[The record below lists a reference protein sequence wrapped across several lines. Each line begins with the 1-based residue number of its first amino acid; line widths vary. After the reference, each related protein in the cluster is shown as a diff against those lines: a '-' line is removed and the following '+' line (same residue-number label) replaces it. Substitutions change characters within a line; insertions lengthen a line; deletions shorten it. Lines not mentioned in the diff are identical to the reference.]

1 MESEKK
7 RKGKQSFLFEQPI
20 HVSAS
25 ACIGGQMEQQGPLG
39 RYLDDYDESGKFEGE
54 NWEESESRMLKKTIE
69 TALKKAD
76 KKAGEVEF
84 LFCGDLLRQMT
95 ASSFG
100 VKTLNIPVFGVYGA
114 CSTMGESLLL
124 ASVLM
129 EANLAS
135 CTVAATS
142 SHFAT
147 AEKEFRFPL
156 SYGNQ
161 RPPCTT
167 WTVTGSG
174 ALVLERTEHKSGEIY
189 VKAATPGKIVD
200 YGITDKF
207 NMGACMAP
215 AAADTIATHLNDLGI
230 LPEHYDKIVT
240 GDLGTVGSEILIDL
254 LRAKGY
260 DIEKQHMDCGLQIY
274 DVNTQDVHS
283 GGSGC
288 GCAAVTLSGYLLH
301 QMKEGKWKNILFVP
315 TGALLSSVSANEG
328 DTVPGIAHAV
338 ALTRWEQ

>member
-1 MESEKK
+1 MQEEKK
-7 RKGKQSFLFEQPI
+7 RKGKQSFCFTKPI
-20 HVSAS
+20 RILAS
-25 ACIGGQMEQQGPLG
+25 ACTGSSMEQQGPLG
-39 RYLDDYDESGKFEGE
+39 NYLDVYDETGKFEGE
-54 NWEESESRMLKKTIE
+54 NWEESESRMLRQTIE
-69 TALKKAD
+69 CAIQ
-76 KKAGEVEF
+76 KAGKKNSDVEY

-100 VKTLNIPVFGVYGA
+100 VKSLQIPVFGVYGA

-129 EANLAS
+129 EAELAK

-142 SHFAT
+142 SHYAT

-161 RPPCTT
+161 RPPCAT

-174 ALVLERTEHKSGEIY
+174 AVVLERAESKKSGIY
-189 VKAATPGKIVD
+189 VVAATPGKIVD
-200 YGITDKF
+200 YGITDKA

-215 AAADTIATHLNDLGI
+215 AATDTISTHLNDLG
-230 LPEHYDKIVT
+230 LCPDHYDKIVT
-240 GDLGTVGSEILIDL
+240 GDLGSVGSEILIDL
-254 LRAKGY
+254 LKAKGY
-260 DIEKQHMDCGLQIY
+260 DISKQHMDCGLTIY
-274 DVNTQDVHS
+274 DSKFQDVHS

-288 GCAAVTLSGYLLH
+288 GCAAVTLAGYLLQ
-301 QMKEGKWKNILFVP
+301 QMREGKWKRILFVP
-315 TGALLSSVSANEG
+315 TGALLSSVSSNEG

-338 ALTRWEQ
+338 ALERVE

>member
-1 MESEKK
+1 MQSEKK
-7 RKGKQSFLFEQPI
+7 RKGRQSFLFEQPI
-20 HVSAS
+20 KVIAS
-25 ACIGGQMEQQGPLG
+25 ACIGGSMEKEGPLG
-39 RYLDDYDESGKFEGE
+39 IYLDDYDETAKFQSD
-54 NWEESESRMLKKTIE
+54 NWEESESKMLKMAIE
-69 TALKKAD
+69 TALSKAD
-76 KKAGEVEF
+76 KRSSDVEF

-124 ASVLM
+124 AAVLM
-129 EANLAS
+129 EAGLAG

-142 SHFAT
+142 SHYAT

-174 ALVLERTEHKSGEIY
+174 AVVLERSETPSQGIY
-189 VKAATPGKIVD
+189 VVAATPGKIVD

-215 AAADTIATHLNDLGI
+215 ADDRI
-230 LPEHYDKIVT
+230 
-240 GDLGTVGSEILIDL
+240 
-254 LRAKGY
+254 
-260 DIEKQHMDCGLQIY
+260 GLYQG
-274 DVNTQDVHS
+274 N
-283 GGSGC
+283 
-288 GCAAVTLSGYLLH
+288 
-301 QMKEGKWKNILFVP
+301 
-315 TGALLSSVSANEG
+315 G
-328 DTVPGIAHAV
+328 DT
-338 ALTRWEQ
+338 

>member
-1 MESEKK
+1 MEGK
-7 RKGKQSFLFEQPI
+7 RKGKQSFLFQTPI
-20 HVSAS
+20 RVSSS
-25 ACIGGQMEQQGPLG
+25 ACVGGAMEKEGPLG
-39 RYLDDYDESGKFEGE
+39 LFLDDYDETGKFKGE
-54 NWEESESRMLKKTIE
+54 NWEESESLLLKKTIDL
-69 TALKKAD
+69 ALQKVEKKASD
-76 KKAGEVEF
+76 VEF

-95 ASSFG
+95 ASTFG

-129 EANLAS
+129 EAGFAE

-142 SHFAT
+142 SHYAT

-156 SYGNQ
+156 SYGSQ

-174 ALVLERTEHKSGEIY
+174 ALVLEKAELKSGDIF
-189 VKAATPGKIVD
+189 VAAATPGKIVD
-200 YGITDKF
+200 FGVTDKF

-215 AAADTIATHLNDLGI
+215 AAAETISTHLKDLGL
-230 LPEHYDKIVT
+230 LPGHYDKIIT
-240 GDLGTVGSEILIDL
+240 GDLGAVGRDILIDL

-260 DIEKQHMDCGLQIY
+260 DISEQHMDCGMQIY
-274 DVNTQDVHS
+274 DANVQDVHS

-288 GCAAVTLSGYLLH
+288 GCAAVTLAGYILH
-301 QMKEGKWKNILFVP
+301 CLREKKWKRVLFVP

-328 DTVPGIAHAV
+328 DTVPGIAHGV
-338 ALTRWEQ
+338 ALERKE

>member
-1 MESEKK
+1 M
-7 RKGKQSFLFEQPI
+7 QSFQFSRPI
-20 HVSAS
+20 RILAS
-25 ACIGGQMEQQGPLG
+25 ACTGGAMEQQGPLG
-39 RYLDDYDESGKFEGE
+39 AYLDAYDESGKFEGE
-54 NWEESESRMLKKTIE
+54 NWEESESRLLKQTIE
-69 TALKKAD
+69 CAI
-76 KKAGEVEF
+76 KKAGKQTTEIDY

-100 VKTLNIPVFGVYGA
+100 VKSLQIPVFGVYGA
-114 CSTMGESLLL
+114 CSTMGESLVL

-129 EANLAS
+129 EAGLAEHV
-135 CTVAATS
+135 VAATS

-161 RPPCTT
+161 RPPCAT

-174 ALVLERTEHKSGEIY
+174 AVILGRGGKESGIY
-189 VKAATPGKIVD
+189 VAAATPGKIVD
-200 YGITDKF
+200 YGITDKA

-215 AAADTIATHLNDLGI
+215 AAVSTISTHLKDLNRQ
-230 LPEHYDKIVT
+230 PDYYDKIVT
-240 GDLGTVGSEILIDL
+240 GDLGAVGSDILLDL
-254 LRAKGY
+254 LKAEGY
-260 DIEKQHMDCGLQIY
+260 DITKQHMDCGLTIY
-274 DVNTQDVHS
+274 DQNFQDVHS

-288 GCAAVTLSGYLLH
+288 GCAAVTLAGYLL
-301 QMKEGKWKNILFVP
+301 QNMREGKWKKILFVP

-338 ALTRWEQ
+338 ALEWRD